1 LPAASIPLKQPHD
14 SLIRHTFGSPGNAG
28 SLFRA
33 QLPPSLAEVLNW
45 ERIQL
50 ESGSFVD
57 AELRRSECDLLF
69 RVPIHG
75 TEGDEA
81 LNVDSRLDLQKFAE
95 RIKST
100 GKPTAAET
108 IMSTLAERIRAEGK
122 QEGLVRG
129 ALIGK
134 IQALEAVLGR
144 PESEWAS
151 LVELGSEQLSLMI
164 AALEREVRKQ

>member
-1 LPAASIPLKQPHD
+1 MSSPEIPQPHD
-14 SLIRHTFGSPGNAG
+14 SLIRHTFGSPENAA

-69 RVPIHG
+69 RVPIRG

-81 LNVDSRLDLQKFAE
+81 LIYVSPGAAPVRNE
-95 RIKST
+95 RRIE
-100 GKPTAAET
+100 PR
-108 IMSTLAERIRAEGK
+108 LAEIR
-122 QEGLVRG
+122 
-129 ALIGK
+129 
-134 IQALEAVLGR
+134 
-144 PESEWAS
+144 
-151 LVELGSEQLSLMI
+151 
-164 AALEREVRKQ
+164 